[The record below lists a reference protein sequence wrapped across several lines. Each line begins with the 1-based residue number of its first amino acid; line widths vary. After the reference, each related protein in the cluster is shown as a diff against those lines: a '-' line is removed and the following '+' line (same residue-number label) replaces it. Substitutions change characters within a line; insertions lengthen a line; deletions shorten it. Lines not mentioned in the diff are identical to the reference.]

1 MYRLWTAAEEILT
14 EETAAEEI
22 PADATA
28 AEEILT
34 DVILIV
40 EILTEEIPTEE
51 IPKNLTGGRNGEYP
65 VLLPVFSERYIKN
78 EGNLL

>member
-1 MYRLWTAAEEILT
+1 MWMYQRLTAEEEIPT
-14 EETAAEEI
+14 EETAEEEI

-34 DVILIV
+34 DV
-40 EILTEEIPTEE
+40 ILTEEIPTEE

>member
-1 MYRLWTAAEEILT
+1 MWMYQRLTAEEEIPT
-14 EETAAEEI
+14 EETAEEEI
-22 PADATA
+22 PADVT
-28 AEEILT
+28 AEE
-34 DVILIV
+34 

-51 IPKNLTGGRNGEYP
+51 IPKNLTGGRNGVHP

>member
-14 EETAAEEI
+14 EETAEEEI

-51 IPKNLTGGRNGEYP
+51 IPKKSDRRQKRRISGFAACFFREVY
-65 VLLPVFSERYIKN
+65 KK
-78 EGNLL
+78 